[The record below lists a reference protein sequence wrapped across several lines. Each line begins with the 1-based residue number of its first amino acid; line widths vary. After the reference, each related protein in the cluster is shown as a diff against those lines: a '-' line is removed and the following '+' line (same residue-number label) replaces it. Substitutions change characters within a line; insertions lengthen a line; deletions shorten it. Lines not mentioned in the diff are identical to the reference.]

1 MARRRAINARGE
13 ADAGRALAKAI
24 KALPD
29 PTAATRDLAQQ
40 PGEAGSAA
48 SHLLVLKR
56 IAEELFPSEAVVEET
71 RPASPNGR

>member
-1 MARRRAINARGE
+1 MPNGDQR
-13 ADAGRALAKAI
+13 DAEPALAKAI
-24 KALPD
+24 TALPD

-40 PGEAGSAA
+40 ASEVGSAA

-56 IAEELFPSEAVVEET
+56 MAEELFPSEAVVEEP